1 MRKALFSFLAP
12 ALWIICF
19 AGAGNAQTSTLR
31 PNPKPIQLNCLGL
44 DLGFCHEVNVHNA
57 EYKAKY
63 IGHDEPAINFYSNV
77 PGSGNSAV
85 YLLTLP
91 LEPPTPPV
99 QDGGGT
105 FNFQLH
111 SAFWFGMNLCDT
123 ESYPEFTKKC
133 RPDTDDNIFDSA
145 DPNSARFIGKH
156 PGTAFLELQF
166 YPPGWVDSPQL
177 IDPANY
183 FAALNVDSL
192 GQSGAT
198 GQVNN
203 VACQNSVGVETVN
216 FAVITRNGVPLTPA
230 NPLGANFGR
239 NNPDVTNVLSMA
251 PGDQILVILHDTPH
265 GVETIVSDL
274 TSGQT
279 GFMVASANNG
289 FGQVLYQP
297 DSSTCNVA
305 PYDFHPMYS
314 TSTVHTRTPWS
325 GGTNNTTFSDEIGH
339 FEFCDSAD
347 PDTLNC
353 LVPGKQ
359 DAKSGLDADDT
370 ICITP
375 GGPFLPGPP
384 FIQVGGCINDDL
396 DFDGVSYRL
405 NWPGTLTD
413 AHKDQQLHPQ
423 PIRLTSPLFLA
434 QDGGLQ
440 NFDRVAFETDIPEFD
455 PNCDVLTGAGCSV
468 PAKGMRF
475 YPFYTT
481 GTGPDGDGCRWQF
494 GGGKIP
500 GTTNDF
506 GGNPTAAWGHLF
518 SSLFQTGP
526 STAQNFITNFRNG
539 LNNNPCPVTID
550 DFIDATVGH
559 LISH

>member
-1 MRKALFSFLAP
+1 MRKVLLAVASLTLCIVCTP
-12 ALWIICF
+12 H
-19 AGAGNAQTSTLR
+19 AGNAQTSTLR
-31 PNPKPIQLNCLGL
+31 PNPKAIQLNCLT
-44 DLGFCHEVNVHNA
+44 DLGFCHEVNLHNA

-111 SAFWFGMNLCDT
+111 PAFWFGMNICDT
-123 ESYPEFTKKC
+123 ESYPEFSKKC
-133 RPDTDDNIFDSA
+133 NPDTDDNIFDSP
-145 DPNSARFIGKH
+145 DPNSSKFIGKH

-166 YPPGWVDSPQL
+166 YPPGWIDTPQL

-183 FAALNVDSL
+183 FAALNIDSL

-198 GQVNN
+198 GEPNN
-203 VACQNSVGVETVN
+203 QACQDSAGVESIN

-230 NPLGANFGR
+230 NPLGANFGS

-251 PGDQILVILHDTPH
+251 PGDQILVILRDTPH
-265 GVETIVSDL
+265 GVETILTDL
-274 TSGQT
+274 TTGQT
-279 GFMVASANNG
+279 GFMVASGGNG
-289 FGQVLYQP
+289 FGQILFQP
-297 DSSTCNVA
+297 DSATCNVA
-305 PYDFHPMYS
+305 PYDFHPMYA
-314 TSTVHTRTPWS
+314 TSGLHTRTPWS
-325 GGTNNTTFSDEIGH
+325 GGTDNTTFSDEIGH
-339 FEFCDSAD
+339 FEFCDLAD
-347 PDTLNC
+347 PNTLNC

-359 DAKSGLDADDT
+359 DSKSGLDADDT
-370 ICITP
+370 ICVSP

-396 DFDGVSYRL
+396 DFDGVSYGF
-405 NWPGTLTD
+405 NWPGTLADTY
-413 AHKDQQLHPQ
+413 KDQQLHPQ
-423 PIRLTSPLFLA
+423 PIRFTSPLFIA
-434 QDGGLQ
+434 ADGSLQ
-440 NFDRVAFETDIPEFD
+440 NFDRVAFETDLPGFD
-455 PNCDVLTGAGCSV
+455 SNCDLSTGAGCSV

-481 GTGPDGDGCRWQF
+481 EGSGKGCLWQF

-500 GTTNDF
+500 GTINDF
-506 GGNPTAAWGHLF
+506 GGTPTTAWGHLF
-518 SSLFQTGP
+518 ESLFQTGP
-526 STAQNFITNFRNG
+526 ASAAEFITNFRRG
-539 LNNNPCPVTID
+539 LDENPCPVQIGD
-550 DFIDATVGH
+550 SIGATVAEH
-559 LISH
+559 MKH